1 MALLHRLQGVR
12 AALGRHRRALAFA
25 TAAIRIDSR
34 RLRGDQALGLLVCLL
49 FLFAAAARKGSS
61 KTAAALSRHSS
72 RIAYQLHSACLPAA
86 VRIAARARLDRISEE
101 VRELTCMLSVQ

>member
-1 MALLHRLQGVR
+1 MAPYRLKQALSRRTAAVGVRGDGVR
-12 AALGRHRRALAFA
+12 AISL
-25 TAAIRIDSR
+25 RI
-34 RLRGDQALGLLVCLL
+34 
-49 FLFAAAARKGSS
+49 
-61 KTAAALSRHSS
+61 AALSRHSS